1 MAEIQNPNQ
10 QGGGGQDMRTVLAF
24 TSIFF
29 LIFIGLQYFRAKKPA
44 EQPPAPSAVAQQQ
57 QQQAAVAPS
66 PISGSPASGT
76 AQMQA
81 TSSNSNGP
89 AVVAGGETE
98 TVIENE
104 LYRIRFSNRGAQ
116 VTSWILKKYK
126 DSSGKPLDLVNPATV
141 KFGNPLSLYTY
152 EQGLNDQ
159 LNKAL
164 YVPSASGNVTAPATV
179 SFRYA
184 QGGVEATKSF
194 RFDSSY
200 VVHADVAVTK
210 NGSPVRS
217 LIAWPSGLGDQ
228 DTNVLYASSQFD
240 WSSGGKTDHDKYSKV
255 SSGATLTGNYDW
267 AGISDSYFAA
277 VFLPDDPSSASVV
290 TLHNTITLL
299 RDPKTPGGPS
309 DQASVLGAAMGDTS
323 GQTRVRLYAG
333 PKQLDVLSTV
343 HATVNGKETGSNL
356 ESLVQFGW
364 SAVIAKPLFLAL
376 RWLYEHG
383 IGNWG
388 WAILIITLLL
398 NLAMLPTRL
407 QMMKSALKMQR
418 IQPKMEAI
426 KARYRNLKLNDP
438 KRQQMNVEIMDLQR
452 KEGIN
457 MFGGCLPMLIQFPL
471 LFAFYRMLSN
481 VIELR
486 HATWLW
492 LPDLSSPDPLHLLPL
507 FVVVSMFLVQFL
519 TPSPGMDPA
528 QQRMMAFT
536 MPAVF
541 GFTMWHVASGLA
553 LYWAFGNVINLV
565 MQVVMNRTKMGREM
579 REMAARRAAK
589 RLGGAGKTIQARR

>member
-1 MAEIQNPNQ
+1 MAELQNPNQ

-29 LIFIGLQYFRAKKPA
+29 LIFLGLQYFRGKKPA
-44 EQPPAPSAVAQQQ
+44 EEPKVQ
-57 QQQAAVAPS
+57 QQQAVSAPAS
-66 PISGSPASGT
+66 PSPASVPSASSSSAAT
-76 AQMQA
+76 AAPAAPA
-81 TSSNSNGP
+81 TTQT
-89 AVVAGGETE
+89 VAAQKETE
-98 TVIENE
+98 TVVENE

-126 DSSGKPLDLVNPATV
+126 DTSGKPLDLVNHSATQ
-141 KFGNPLSLYTY
+141 FGYPLSLYTY
-152 EQGLNDQ
+152 DQGVTDQ

-164 YVPSASGNVTAPATV
+164 FIPSASGNVTAPASVT
-179 SFRYA
+179 FRYS
-184 QGGVEATKSF
+184 QGGLEATKTF

-200 VVHADVAVTK
+200 VLHADVVVTK
-210 NGSPVRS
+210 NGAPLRALVS
-217 LIAWPSGLGDQ
+217 WPSGLGDQ
-228 DTNVLYASSQFD
+228 DTSALFASGVFD
-240 WSSGGKTDHDKYSKV
+240 WSLSGKSDNQKYSKV
-255 SSGATLTGNYDW
+255 SNGLTLSGNYDW

-277 VFLPDDPSSASVV
+277 IFLPDEPSQTSVV
-290 TLHNTITLL
+290 TLHNAIALP
-299 RDPKTPGGPS
+299 RDPKNPSGPS
-309 DQASVLGAAMGDTS
+309 DQASVLGAAMGDINNHV
-323 GQTRVRLYAG
+323 QLRIFAG
-333 PKQLDVLSTV
+333 PKQLDVLSKV
-343 HATVNGKETGSNL
+343 RGMVNGKETGPNL
-356 ESLVQFGW
+356 EPLVQFGW
-364 SAVIAKPLFLAL
+364 FGFIAKPLFLAL
-376 RWLYEHG
+376 RWLVEHG
-383 IGNWG
+383 ISNWG
-388 WAILIITLLL
+388 WAILIITLIL

-418 IQPKMEAI
+418 IQPKMDAI

-471 LFAFYRMLSN
+471 LYAFYRMLSA

-486 HATWLW
+486 HAHWLW

-507 FVVVSMFLVQFL
+507 FVILSMFLVQFL

-553 LYWAFGNVINLV
+553 LYWAFGNLINLV
-565 MQVVMNRTKMGREM
+565 MQVIMNRTKMGREM
-579 REMAARRAAK
+579 REIAARRAAK
-589 RLGGAGKTIQARR
+589 KLGGAGKTIQARR

>member
-1 MAEIQNPNQ
+1 LAEIQNPNQ

-29 LIFIGLQYFRAKKPA
+29 LIFLALQYFRAKKPA
-44 EQPPAPSAVAQQQ
+44 EQPVQQQVASTPAPTSSTPAPASIPATITPSATTPAVA
-57 QQQAAVAPS
+57 
-66 PISGSPASGT
+66 
-76 AQMQA
+76 A
-81 TSSNSNGP
+81 TN
-89 AVVAGGETE
+89 ETE
-98 TVIENE
+98 TVVENE
-104 LYRIRFSNRGAQ
+104 LYRIRFTNRGAH
-116 VTSWILKKYK
+116 VTSWVLKKYT
-126 DSSGKPLDLVNPATV
+126 DSAGKPLDLVNRSAS
-141 KFGNPLSLYTY
+141 KFGYPLSVYTY
-152 EQGLNDQ
+152 DQGLNDQ
-159 LNKAL
+159 LSKAL
-164 YVPSASGNVTAPATV
+164 YVPSSTGNVTVPGTL

-184 QGGVEATKSF
+184 ENGIEATKTF

-200 VVHADVAVTK
+200 VLHADVLVAR

-217 LIAWPSGLGDQ
+217 LVAWPSGLGDQ
-228 DTNVLYASSQFD
+228 DTNSLYASGQFD
-240 WSSGGKTDHDKYSKV
+240 WNIDGKTDHARINKV
-255 SSGATLTGNYDW
+255 SGGATLNGNYSW
-267 AGISDSYFAA
+267 AGISDLYFAA
-277 VFLPDDPSSASVV
+277 IFLPDDPSSASVM
-290 TLHNTITLL
+290 TLHNTISVP
-299 RDPKTPGGPS
+299 RDPKNPSGAS
-309 DQASVLGAAMGDTS
+309 DQASVLGAAMGDIN
-323 GQTRVRLYAG
+323 GHTRLRIFAG

-343 HATVNGKETGSNL
+343 RAMADGNPTGPTL
-356 ESLVQFGW
+356 EPLVQFGW
-364 SAVIAKPLFLAL
+364 MGFIAKPLFLAL
-376 RWLYEHG
+376 RWLYDHG

-388 WAILIITLLL
+388 WAILIVTLIL

-426 KARYRNLKLNDP
+426 KAKYRNLKLNDP
-438 KRQQMNVEIMDLQR
+438 KRQQMNVEIMDMQR

-471 LFAFYRMLSN
+471 LYAFYRMLSN

-486 HATWLW
+486 HANWLW

-507 FVVVSMFLVQFL
+507 FVIVSMFLVQFL

-553 LYWAFGNVINLV
+553 LYWAFGNLINLV

-579 REMAARRAAK
+579 REIAARRAAK